1 MIRMMLVVALL
12 TSLGRNALAATDAAP
27 AVRLRRFALL
37 VGVDDGGPG
46 RVRLRYA
53 ATDAQAVARVLESLG
68 GVAPADLVLVSDA
81 SRGALEGGF
90 ARVEAL
96 LRAGRA
102 PGVRREL
109 VVYYS
114 GHSDEEG
121 LLLGRDRMSYV
132 ELRARIRDS
141 SADLRV
147 AILDSC
153 ESGAFTRKKGGT
165 RRAPFLVDASID
177 MRGHAFLTSSSA
189 NEVAQESDRIAAS
202 FFTYYLVSGLRGAA
216 DANQDRRVTLQEAF
230 QFAAQ
235 ETLARTERTQGG
247 PQHAAYEFDLAGTG
261 DMVMTDVRT
270 TQAGLVLARDLA
282 GRISVRVAGGALVA
296 ELRKPAGSTIELGLE
311 PGAYVVVMEGEPT
324 ATSEARVTLSTG
336 QHAELGPTS
345 FHASAPLE
353 VAVAR
358 GDGPPAPTAE
368 APLRD
373 QATLKLGLLPR
384 GVDATTEV
392 DGLSFGFIA
401 DRAARLH
408 GMQLSLGYNQV
419 DENMRGMQLTVG
431 ANFVGGNA
439 RGSQLAVGA
448 NVVAGDARGTQ
459 IAVGA
464 NVVAG
469 EAHGLQAASGA
480 NLARRA
486 AGVQIAAGANIAGE
500 LRGAQIGDIN
510 YAGGG
515 RGLQLGIVNIADT
528 LTGTRLGVINVARS
542 SRAVEIGLINIAE
555 HADGESIALLSLIGN
570 GIHEVAVYS
579 SDVMLTNLGLKLG
592 GRHLYTELGVGYQ
605 PGDDLPAG
613 TAPARFSRTNAR
625 WGWGAGFG
633 WRFPIGAGVLE
644 AAELEAF
651 SNSIQPAFQVI
662 DNAPQVA
669 SLRMLVNLRFAPHLT
684 LLAGLTGN
692 VAVATHSQDADLGLG
707 LPENVVHSGTTTV
720 RIYPG
725 ALLGLQL

>member
-1 MIRMMLVVALL
+1 MLILALL
-12 TSLGRNALAATDAAP
+12 ALAGRNAAAAGDAAS

-37 VGVDDGGPG
+37 IGVDDGGPS
-46 RVRLRYA
+46 RARLRYA
-53 ATDAQAVARVLESLG
+53 ATDARAVARVLESLG
-68 GVAPADLVLVSDA
+68 GVAPDDVVLVSEA
-81 SRGALEGGF
+81 GRGALDAGF

-121 LLLGRDRMSYV
+121 LLLGRDRLPYA
-132 ELRARIRDS
+132 ELRTRLRDAP
-141 SADLRV
+141 ADLRI

-153 ESGAFTRKKGGT
+153 ASGAFTRQKGGT

-270 TQAGLVLARDLA
+270 TQSGLVLARDLA

-311 PGAYVVVMEGEPT
+311 PGAYVVVMEGEPAAT
-324 ATSEARVTLSTG
+324 AEARVTLASG
-336 QHAELGPTS
+336 QHAQLGPAA

-353 VAVAR
+353 VAMAR
-358 GDGPPAPTAE
+358 GDGGGAPPPAALETA
-368 APLRD
+368 PHD
-373 QATLKLGLLPR
+373 QASIKLGFFPR
-384 GVDATTEV
+384 GVDATTDV
-392 DGLSFGFIA
+392 NGLSFGFIA
-401 DRAARLH
+401 DRAARVR
-408 GMQLSLGYNQV
+408 GMQLSIGYNQV
-419 DENMRGMQLTVG
+419 DENLRGVQL
-431 ANFVGGNA
+431 
-439 RGSQLAVGA
+439 SVGA
-448 NVVAGDARGTQ
+448 NVVVGDARGAQ
-459 IAVGA
+459 MAAGA
-464 NVVAG
+464 NITGG
-469 EAHGLQAASGA
+469 EAHGAQLSSGA

-486 AGVQIAAGANIAGE
+486 RGLQMTAGANVAGE
-500 LRGAQIGDIN
+500 LQGAQLGPIN
-510 YAGGG
+510 YAAEGH
-515 RGLQLGIVNIADT
+515 GLQLGVVNVTAGMSGLRMGVVNMARESRGLEIGVVNIAERD
-528 LTGTRLGVINVARS
+528 
-542 SRAVEIGLINIAE
+542 
-555 HADGESIALLSLIGN
+555 DGESIALLSLIGN
-570 GIHEVAVYS
+570 GIHQVAVYS
-579 SDVMLTNLGLKLG
+579 SDVMLSNLSVKLG
-592 GRHLYTELGVGYQ
+592 GRHLYTELGASYQ

-613 TAPARFSRTNAR
+613 VPAQFSRTSAR
-625 WGWGAGFG
+625 WGWGAGIG
-633 WRFPIGAGVLE
+633 WRFPLADVGVLE
-644 AAELEAF
+644 AAELEAY
-651 SNSIQPAFQVI
+651 SNTIQPAFHVL
-662 DNAPQVA
+662 DNPPMVS
-669 SLRMLVNLRFAPHLT
+669 SLRALANIRLAPHLT
-684 LLAGLTGN
+684 LIAGISAN
-692 VAVATHSQDADLGLG
+692 VAVALHDQDANLSVG
-707 LPENVVHSGTTTV
+707 LPENVVHSGSTTV